1 MSHSDASAVISRG
14 WVRVAHSISAKLVI
28 LLVALMAVV
37 FGFLGY
43 LNIRLQRQQLEQS
56 TLASAERVSDVIKNS
71 ASYYMLRNEREGL
84 YNTILDIANEP
95 GIVRI
100 RIFNKEGRI
109 SFSSDTSEID
119 TLVDKRAEAC
129 YGCHSRTAPLTR
141 LDRPDRFRTYRLASG
156 QRVLGIINPIENS
169 PECSNASC
177 HVHPANVRVLGV
189 LDTDLSLAAADASVA
204 KGTRWMLFY
213 TLLAIAIIT
222 SLSAAFVWRVVNRPL
237 KVLGEGTEHLAAGRL
252 GYQLDVRSHDEIAD
266 LARSFNT
273 MSRQLKDAREEIT
286 EWGRTLEERVNQKT
300 EELNRAHEEMLRVE
314 KMASIGK
321 LAAIVAHEINNPLA
335 GILTYAKLLKKQFA
349 RENDRKY
356 DEAIASL
363 DLMESES
370 RRCGEIIKNLLT
382 FSRATSMSHDP
393 ADLNGVV
400 ERCVRL
406 VQHQLDLQN
415 IQSHLELARDL
426 PPVRCDPAQIEQV
439 ILALVM
445 NAIAAMPKGGNLS
458 LRSRKAEGKPQVQ
471 IEVGDDGTGIPP
483 ELMSQMFE
491 PFFTTKERGHGL
503 GLGLAISRMIVE
515 RHQGRI
521 DVQSELGRGTLFTVT
536 LPVEGAVS
544 VATAKQARCSGGDD
558 ASINNRGPQGP
569 ALRRER

>member
-1 MSHSDASAVISRG
+1 MRLSVAGRAITKG
-14 WVRVAHSISAKLVI
+14 WLRVAHSISAKLVI
-28 LLVALMAVV
+28 LLLGLMAVV

-71 ASYYMLRNEREGL
+71 AAYYMLRNQRDGL
-84 YNTILDIANEP
+84 YHTIVDIANEP

-109 SFSSDTSEID
+109 SFSSDTTEIN

-129 YGCHSRTAPLTR
+129 YGCHSQTAPLTR
-141 LDRPDRFRTYRLASG
+141 LNRPDRFRTYRLVSG

-169 PECSNASC
+169 TECSNASC
-177 HVHPANVRVLGV
+177 HVHPASMKVLGV
-189 LDTDLSLAAADASVA
+189 LDTDLSLAAADASIA
-204 KGTRWMLFY
+204 AGTRRMLFY
-213 TLLAIAIIT
+213 TLLAIAII
-222 SLSAAFVWRVVNRPL
+222 SLLSAAFVWRVVNRPL
-237 KVLGEGTEHLAAGRL
+237 KILTDGTERLSAGRL
-252 GYQLDVRSHDEIAD
+252 GYQLDVRSRDEIAD

-273 MSRQLKDAREEIT
+273 MSSLLKDAREEIT
-286 EWGRTLEERVNQKT
+286 EWGRTLEQRVDEKTNQ
-300 EELNRAHEEMLRVE
+300 LNRAHEQMLRVE

-349 RENDRKY
+349 RENDKKY

-363 DLMESES
+363 DLIESES
-370 RRCGEIIKNLLT
+370 RRCGEIIKNLLN
-382 FSRATSMSHDP
+382 FSRAAPMNHEP

-400 ERCVRL
+400 DRCARL

-415 IQSHLELARDL
+415 VRLHLELAHDL
-426 PPVRCDPAQIEQV
+426 PAVWCDPAQVEQV
-439 ILALVM
+439 ILALMM
-445 NAIAAMPKGGNLS
+445 NAVAAMPKGGNLT
-458 LRSRKAEGKPQVQ
+458 LRTRKSDTRQQV
-471 IEVGDDGTGIPP
+471 EVEVQDDGTGIPR
-483 ELMSQMFE
+483 ELVSQMFE

-521 DVQSELGRGTLFTVT
+521 DVKSEPGRGTVFTVT
-536 LPVEGAVS
+536 LPIEGAPV
-544 VATAKQARCSGGDD
+544 TAR
-558 ASINNRGPQGP
+558 
-569 ALRRER
+569 AL

>member
-1 MSHSDASAVISRG
+1 MRFSDATTTISKG
-14 WVRVAHSISAKLVI
+14 WVRVAHSISAKLVF
-28 LLVALMAVV
+28 LLVALMGVV

-56 TLASAERVSDVIKNS
+56 TLASAERVSDVIKRS
-71 ASYYMLRNEREGL
+71 ASYYMLRNQRDGL
-84 YNTILDIANEP
+84 YHTILDIAHEP

-109 SFSSDTSEID
+109 SFSSDTAEID

-129 YGCHSRTAPLTR
+129 YGCHSQTAPLAR

-177 HVHPANVRVLGV
+177 HVHPASMKVLGV
-189 LDTDLSLAAADASVA
+189 LDTDLSLAAADASIA
-204 KGTRWMLFY
+204 AGTHRMLFY
-213 TLLAIAIIT
+213 TLLAIAIIS
-222 SLSAAFVWRVVNRPL
+222 SLSAVFVWRVVNRPL
-237 KVLGEGTEHLAAGRL
+237 KILGAGTERLAAGRL
-252 GYQLDVRSHDEIAD
+252 GYQLDVRSHDEIAG
-266 LARSFNT
+266 LARSFNA
-273 MSRQLKDAREEIT
+273 MSSQLKDAREEIT
-286 EWGRTLEERVNQKT
+286 EWGRTLEERVDQKT
-300 EELNRAHEEMLRVE
+300 LELNSAHEQMLRVE

-349 RENDRKY
+349 RENDKKY
-356 DEAIASL
+356 DEVVASL
-363 DLMESES
+363 DLIESES
-370 RRCGEIIKNLLT
+370 WRCGEIIRNLLT
-382 FSRATSMSHDP
+382 FARATPRNYAP
-393 ADLNGVV
+393 ADLNVV
-400 ERCVRL
+400 VDRCVRL

-415 IQSHLELARDL
+415 IQLHLDLALDL

-458 LRSRKAEGKPQVQ
+458 LRSRKTDGKPQVQ
-471 IEVGDDGTGIPP
+471 MEVQDDGMGIPP
-483 ELMSQMFE
+483 ELVSQMFE

-503 GLGLAISRMIVE
+503 GLAISRTIVE
-515 RHQGRI
+515 RHRGHI
-521 DVQSELGRGTLFTVT
+521 DVKSEPGRGTLFTVT
-536 LPVEGAVS
+536 LPLEGNEVTMA
-544 VATAKQARCSGGDD
+544 
-558 ASINNRGPQGP
+558 
-569 ALRRER
+569 ER

>member
-1 MSHSDASAVISRG
+1 MRLSETSAVISRA
-14 WVRVAHSISAKLVI
+14 WVRAAHSISAKLVI

-84 YNTILDIANEP
+84 YHTIVDIAHEP

-109 SFSSDTSEID
+109 SFSSDAAEID
-119 TLVDKRAEAC
+119 TLVDKSAEAC
-129 YGCHSRTAPLTR
+129 YGCHSRTAPLTH

-156 QRVLGIINPIENS
+156 QRVLGIINPIGNS

-189 LDTDLSLAAADASVA
+189 LDTDLSLATADASIA
-204 KGTRWMLFY
+204 KGTCWMLFY
-213 TLLAIAIIT
+213 TVLAIAIIT

-237 KVLGEGTEHLAAGRL
+237 KVLGDGTERLAAGRL

-266 LARSFNT
+266 LARSFNS

-286 EWGRTLEERVNQKT
+286 EWGRTLEERVDQKT
-300 EELNRAHEEMLRVE
+300 EELNRAHGEMLRVE

-321 LAAIVAHEINNPLA
+321 LAAVVAHEINNPLA

-356 DEAIASL
+356 DETIASL
-363 DLMESES
+363 ELIESES

-382 FSRATSMSHDP
+382 FSRATSMSHEP

-415 IQSHLELARDL
+415 IQAHLELAHDL

-445 NAIAAMPKGGNLS
+445 NAVAVMPKGGHLI
-458 LRSRKAEGKPQVQ
+458 LRSRKADGKPQVQ
-471 IEVGDDGTGIPP
+471 IEVEDDGTGIPP

-536 LPVEGAVS
+536 LPLEGAVS
-544 VATAKQARCSGGDD
+544 EATAKQAS
-558 ASINNRGPQGP
+558 
-569 ALRRER
+569 AL